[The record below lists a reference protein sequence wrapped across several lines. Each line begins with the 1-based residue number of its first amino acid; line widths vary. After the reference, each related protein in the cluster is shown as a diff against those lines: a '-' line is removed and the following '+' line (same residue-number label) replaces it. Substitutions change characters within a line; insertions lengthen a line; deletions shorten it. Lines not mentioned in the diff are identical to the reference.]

1 MLDHTSWDLLSIKL
15 EPSLAA
21 GMVTKRWHISKG
33 FFELVRPMVAKP
45 QCSLNP
51 KPQTLNL
58 KHNSKT

>member
-51 KPQTLNL
+51 KPQTE
-58 KHNSKT
+58 T